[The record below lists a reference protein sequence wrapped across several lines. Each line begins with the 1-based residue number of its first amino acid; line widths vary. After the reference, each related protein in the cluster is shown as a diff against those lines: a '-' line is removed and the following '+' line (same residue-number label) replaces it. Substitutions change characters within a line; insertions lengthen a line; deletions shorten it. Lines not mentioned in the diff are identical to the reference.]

1 MIGDL
6 FSVKLGE
13 TLLFPTQLAPLAPAE
28 NYDDT
33 KTLYYDDVV
42 LVLSLR
48 FVSIHY
54 SECQV
59 LTRHGLGYV
68 GQSEISRLS

>member
-6 FSVKLGE
+6 FSVKLGG
-13 TLLFPTQLAPLAPAE
+13 TLLFPTQMEAAE
-28 NYDDT
+28 NLSA
-33 KTLYYDDVV
+33 KTLRFDDVV
-42 LVLSLR
+42 LVLTLR

-68 GQSEISRLS
+68 GQGEITRLP

>member
-6 FSVKLGE
+6 FSVKLGG
-13 TLLFPTQLAPLAPAE
+13 TLLFPTQLAPAE

>member
-6 FSVKLGE
+6 FSVKLGG
-13 TLLFPTQLAPLAPAE
+13 TLLFPTEMETVE
-28 NYDDT
+28 NYNGT
-33 KTLYYDDVV
+33 KTLRYDDVV
-42 LVLSLR
+42 LVLTLR

-68 GQSEISRLS
+68 GQSEIARLP

>member
-6 FSVKLGE
+6 FSVGLGG
-13 TLLFPTQLAPLAPAE
+13 TLLFPTIMETAKDLDGA
-28 NYDDT
+28 
-33 KTLYYDDVV
+33 KTLRYDDVV
-42 LVLSLR
+42 LVLTLR

-68 GQSEISRLS
+68 GQNEITRLP